1 MRLIIEVS
9 NLREAT
15 PATVSRG
22 GVLFV
27 NDTDIG
33 WKPFFDTWINFYK
46 SEKKDDIAST
56 TFTLG

>member
-33 WKPFFDTWINFYK
+33 WKPFFDTWINYYK
-46 SEKKDDIAST
+46 GEKKDDIAAT

>member
-33 WKPFFDTWINFYK
+33 WKPFFDTWINIYK
-46 SEKKDDIAST
+46 SEKKDDVAAT